1 MKIIKKEYINYIEE
15 YEAVDGTIFNSKEE
29 CIKYENS
36 AAAVLKSR
44 YKKLVIKETD
54 EWNLFKFGSED
65 EFIDVIKLHSEKD
78 IDLVL
83 QLNCLYNSHLKDDLI
98 DKHRKLLE
106 KAYNENTLVF
116 ISKGNEYDTNFWIRT
131 SESEMN
137 DTINELYK
145 LINERNNQS

>member
-36 AAAVLKSR
+36 AALMLKSR
-44 YKKLVIKETD
+44 YKKLVIKETN
-54 EWNLFKFGSED
+54 EWDLFKCGSED
-65 EFIDVIKLHSEKD
+65 EFIDVIKLWSEKD

-83 QLNCLYNSHLKDDLI
+83 QLNCLYNPHIKDDLV
-98 DKHRKLLE
+98 DKHRNILE

-116 ISKGNEYDTNFWIRT
+116 ISKGNEYDAYFRIRT
-131 SESEMN
+131 SESEIN
-137 DTINELYK
+137 NTINELYK
-145 LINERNNQS
+145 LMNERTN

>member
-54 EWNLFKFGSED
+54 EWNLFKFGSEN
-65 EFIDVIKLHSEKD
+65 EFIDVIKLWSEKD

-83 QLNCLYNSHLKDDLI
+83 QLSCLYNPHLKDDLI

-145 LINERNNQS
+145 LINGRTN

>member
-44 YKKLVIKETD
+44 YKKLVIKETN
-54 EWNLFKFGSED
+54 EWDLFKCGNED
-65 EFIDVIKLHSEKD
+65 EFIDVIKLWSEKD

-83 QLNCLYNSHLKDDLI
+83 QLSCLYNPHLKDDLI

-145 LINERNNQS
+145 LMNERTN

>member
-44 YKKLVIKETD
+44 YKKLVIKETN
-54 EWNLFKFGSED
+54 EWDLFKCGNED
-65 EFIDVIKLHSEKD
+65 EFIDVIKLWSEKD

-83 QLNCLYNSHLKDDLI
+83 QLSCLYNPHLKDDLI
-98 DKHRKLLE
+98 DKHRKRLE

-145 LINERNNQS
+145 LMNERTN

>member
-1 MKIIKKEYINYIEE
+1 MKTIKREHITYINE
-15 YEAVDGTIFNSKEE
+15 YEAIDGTIFSSEEE

-36 AAAVLKSR
+36 AASVLKSR
-44 YKKLVIKETD
+44 YKKLVIKEAN
-54 EWNLFKFGSED
+54 EWQLFKFGSD
-65 EFIDVIKLHSEKD
+65 EELIDVIKLQSEKD

-83 QLNCLYNSHLKDDLI
+83 QLNCLYNPHLKDDLI

-106 KAYNENTLVF
+106 RAYNENTLVF
-116 ISKGNEYDTNFWIRT
+116 ISKGNEYDTTFWIRT

-145 LINERNNQS
+145 LMNERVN

>member
-36 AAAVLKSR
+36 AALMLKSR
-44 YKKLVIKETD
+44 YKKLVIKETN
-54 EWNLFKFGSED
+54 EWDLFKCGSED
-65 EFIDVIKLHSEKD
+65 EFIDVIKLWSEKD

-83 QLNCLYNSHLKDDLI
+83 QLNCLYNPHIKDDLV
-98 DKHRKLLE
+98 DKHRNILE

-116 ISKGNEYDTNFWIRT
+116 ISKGNEYDAYFWIRT
-131 SESEMN
+131 SESEIN
-137 DTINELYK
+137 NTINELYK
-145 LINERNNQS
+145 LMNERTN

>member
-15 YEAVDGTIFNSKEE
+15 YQAVDGTIFNSKEE

-36 AAAVLKSR
+36 AALMLKSR
-44 YKKLVIKETD
+44 YKKLVIKETN
-54 EWNLFKFGSED
+54 EWNLFKCGSED
-65 EFIDVIKLHSEKD
+65 EFIDVIKLWSERD

-83 QLNCLYNSHLKDDLI
+83 QLNCLYNPHIKDDLI
-98 DKHRKLLE
+98 DKHRNILE

-116 ISKGNEYDTNFWIRT
+116 ISKGNEYDDYFWIRT
-131 SESEMN
+131 SESEIN

-145 LINERNNQS
+145 LINERTN